1 MNEYVQSLPRRR
13 SPVTMLT
20 QAHGKASGSP
30 RNSHQPDFALES
42 SGNVNRPESTF
53 VPVTTSSSRHPSISP
68 PAQDFALPPTLPQTS
83 HDFSLPVRGRH
94 EPHIETRRGTVAAFG
109 NSFGAASHLATPESG
124 SWYSQE
130 GYQQAV
136 AHFQARRSRSQPPRP
151 GPGTSYSQQQQQQQQ
166 QPPLPPFEAPV
177 SMRYVK
183 CSVEPSLLLRRTKR
197 LRPHSTISFVAFRTI
212 RRFFLLFNLLA

>member
-1 MNEYVQSLPRRR
+1 
-13 SPVTMLT
+13 MLA

-30 RNSHQPDFALES
+30 RNSHQADFALES
-42 SGNVNRPESTF
+42 SGNAHRPESTC
-53 VPVTTSSSRHPSISP
+53 VPVTTSSSRHPSISL

-109 NSFGAASHLATPESG
+109 SSFAAASHLATPESG

-151 GPGTSYSQQQQQQQQ
+151 GPGTSYSQQQQQQP
-166 QPPLPPFEAPV
+166 QPQPQPQLPPPPFEAPV

-197 LRPHSTISFVAFRTI
+197 LRPHSTISFITFRTI
-212 RRFFLLFNLLA
+212 YRFFLLVNLLA